1 VCPWRLNEDG
11 KLGPD
16 LFNRLS
22 PDELDPVLRTELIEL
37 LQIYQRRW
45 VVTGPCLDGGWY
57 AAPRHDQ
64 TAPAR
69 ARVLPGRPQA
79 QPARPRTPRMNSS
92 PDRPRGHYAPA
103 ARQLAWMMSC
113 AGSGSPTLVPES
125 PRRMNSRPGGHMA
138 TCWSPVAVS

>member
-11 KLGPD
+11 ELAPD

-22 PDELDPVLRTELIEL
+22 PDELDPGLRAELTEL

-64 TAPAR
+64 AAP
-69 ARVLPGRPQA
+69 RVLASSLAELGR
-79 QPARPRTPRMNSS
+79 NLH
-92 PDRPRGHYAPA
+92 DHEHRG
-103 ARQLAWMMSC
+103 
-113 AGSGSPTLVPES
+113 
-125 PRRMNSRPGGHMA
+125 
-138 TCWSPVAVS
+138 

>member
-64 TAPAR
+64 TAP
-69 ARVLPGRPQA
+69 RVLA
-79 QPARPRTPRMNSS
+79 SS
-92 PDRPRGHYAPA
+92 LADLRRNLHAHEHRG
-103 ARQLAWMMSC
+103 
-113 AGSGSPTLVPES
+113 
-125 PRRMNSRPGGHMA
+125 
-138 TCWSPVAVS
+138 